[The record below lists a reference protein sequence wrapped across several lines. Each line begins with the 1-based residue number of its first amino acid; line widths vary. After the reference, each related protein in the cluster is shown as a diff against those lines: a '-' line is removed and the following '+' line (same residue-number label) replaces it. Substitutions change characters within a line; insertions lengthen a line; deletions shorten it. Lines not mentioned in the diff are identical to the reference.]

1 MVVLNVY
8 HVYGQG
14 SSLGGGVQYNPTGY
28 GAVGP
33 IQEKSL
39 IYVVSENKRINN
51 NIALPVET
59 QAFRPQKPEV
69 FFLKTNK
76 PTETTN
82 SQIRYE
88 TVDFIK
94 GAENGAVD
102 GVANRFGGHSER
114 FSDEPSTPDQAH
126 IAQAI
131 YQALQSGGIEGA
143 LRSVD
148 QVIKTNYK

>member
-1 MVVLNVY
+1 MVVLNVH
-8 HVYGQG
+8 HVYGQ
-14 SSLGGGVQYNPTGY
+14 SYNPTGY
-28 GAVGP
+28 GHVGP

-39 IYVVSENKRINN
+39 IYVVNENRRINN
-51 NIALPVET
+51 NIALPTET
-59 QAFRPQKPEV
+59 QAFKPQTPEV
-69 FFLKTNK
+69 FFVKSNK

-102 GVANRFGGHSER
+102 GVPNRFGGPSER
-114 FSDEPSTPDQAH
+114 LNDEPSTPDQAQ